1 MLLSIGMMVKNEEKN
16 LDKCLSSVM
25 PLVDNLGAELI
36 IVDTGSED
44 KTVEISKK
52 YTDKLYF
59 HKWNNDFSAM
69 RNITISYATGDWFF
83 VVDGDE
89 VLADT
94 EEIIK
99 FFKSGEYKNYN
110 AASLNVRSFSKKNN
124 STKFGD
130 LESIRLFKNDGYFKY
145 VGVVHNQPLYKEPIK
160 KIDSIINHYG
170 YINDDAELMEKKFI
184 RTSTLLK
191 QELLKQPNNIYYRY
205 QLSVSYM
212 MHGDIAEALDEISKA
227 YNAYN
232 KLDNKNKS
240 EHKYILGEYGGI
252 LLANKKTK
260 ECELMCNKS
269 LDFFRKDEP
278 CRLDL
283 LFYLAKSQSLQGD
296 FANSITNYKKYLDLW
311 EKIDSRQ
318 IEADISIKVQT
329 ISDYDVAY
337 NDMALMYYEL
347 KDYENTIKN
356 ILKISNVDKMNRL
369 SSLLI
374 NSYINANKIDQI
386 IKLYEENTKNK
397 DNEKT
402 LEKIEIEIENV
413 KLNKDNKKVVDI
425 LETKFSQINVEVLY
439 KKLNILRK
447 TTNDSERIRIYDEII
462 DYEKLNDVGAF
473 YGELIYTAIENDYD
487 ISKLINKLNDTNVSA
502 FLDYCNRKY
511 KDFYEKLYDYTE
523 KNTFIGGDNSLNNLR
538 IKIIFTRALLILHS
552 KDEGIY
558 KNVFR
563 YYTSAGIE
571 LISKI
576 YFPEVLNDDLLYLIN
591 DYEHR
596 FFYYLLKANKIEQS
610 NKIEYIHNLKHAL
623 KCNPKMHKGI
633 KIMMN
638 EFKEEEKNINS
649 KYNAEME
656 SLKKMLL
663 ENIEVLIS
671 HGKYKDALS
680 IIEEYEKS
688 LGKDLEI
695 LFYKSDIFNRLNI

>member
-16 LDKCLSSVM
+16 LDKCLNSLM
-25 PLVDNLGAELI
+25 PIIDSIESELI

-44 KTVEISKK
+44 STIEIAKK

-69 RNITISYATGDWFF
+69 RNTTIKYAIGKWFF
-83 VVDGDE
+83 VIDGDE
-89 VLADT
+89 VLEST
-94 EEIIK
+94 EEIIE

-110 AASLNVRSFSKKNN
+110 AASLNVRSFSSQKDL
-124 STKFGD
+124 TKFGD
-130 LESIRLFKNDGYFKY
+130 LESIRFFKNDGYFKY
-145 VGVVHNQPLYKEPIK
+145 EGIVHNQPVFKDPVK
-160 KIDSIINHYG
+160 KIEATINHYG
-170 YINDDAELMEKKFI
+170 YIADDPELMEKKFK
-184 RTSTLLK
+184 RTSELLK
-191 QELLKQPNNIYYRY
+191 QELIKDSENIYYRY
-205 QLSVSYM
+205 QLAVTYL
-212 MHGDIAEALDEISKA
+212 MHNDISEALEEMSA
-227 YNAYN
+227 LYY
-232 KLDNKNKS
+232 KLDIRQKVENR
-240 EHKYILGEYGGI
+240 YIYGEYARI
-252 LLANKKTK
+252 LLANKKIK
-260 ECELMCNKS
+260 ECELVCIDALEYS
-269 LDFFRKDEP
+269 QKDEP
-278 CRLDL
+278 YKLDL
-283 LFYLAKSQSLQGD
+283 LFYLAKAQSLQGD
-296 FANSITNYKKYLDLW
+296 YKNSIENYKKYLKLWKKNNDGDL
-311 EKIDSRQ
+311 DV
-318 IEADISIKVQT
+318 DLSIKVQT
-329 ISDYDVAY
+329 SSENNIAY
-337 NDMALMYYEL
+337 NDIALMYYEL
-347 KDYENTIKN
+347 KDYKNTVKN
-356 ILKISNVDKMNRL
+356 ILKIEDNTRKNALMN
-369 SSLLI
+369 LLI
-374 NSYINANKIDQI
+374 NSYINVNEFDSI
-386 IKLYEENTKNK
+386 IKFYEENIK
-397 DNEKT
+397 DNNT
-402 LEKIEIEIENV
+402 ILEKIEIEIENL

-425 LETKFSQINVEVLY
+425 LEIKFSQINGETLY

-447 TTNDSERIRIYDEII
+447 TTNESERIKIYDEII

-487 ISKLINKLNDTNVSA
+487 ISKLIKKLNDTNVSA
-502 FLDYCNRKY
+502 FLDYCNKKY
-511 KDFYEKLYDYTE
+511 TDFYEKLYNYTE
-523 KNTFIGGDNSLNNLR
+523 KNNFIDGDNSLKNLR
-538 IKIIFTRALLILHS
+538 IKIIFTRALLILGG
-552 KDEGIY
+552 KDEGLY
-558 KNVFR
+558 KNIFR

-576 YFPEVLNDDLLYLIN
+576 YFPEVLNDDFIYLIN

>member
-16 LDKCLSSVM
+16 LDKCLNSLM
-25 PLVDNLGAELI
+25 PIIDSIESELI

-44 KTVEISKK
+44 STIEIAKK

-69 RNITISYATGDWFF
+69 RNTTIKYAMGKWFF
-83 VVDGDE
+83 VIDGDE
-89 VLADT
+89 VLEST
-94 EEIIK
+94 EEIIE

-110 AASLNVRSFSKKNN
+110 AASLNVRSFSSQKDL
-124 STKFGD
+124 TKFGD
-130 LESIRLFKNDGYFKY
+130 LESIRFFKNDGYFKY
-145 VGVVHNQPLYKEPIK
+145 EGIVHNQPVFKDPVK
-160 KIDSIINHYG
+160 KIEATINHYG
-170 YINDDAELMEKKFI
+170 YIADDPELMEKKFK
-184 RTSTLLK
+184 RTSELLK
-191 QELLKQPNNIYYRY
+191 QELIKDSENIYYRY
-205 QLSVSYM
+205 QLAVTYL
-212 MHGDIAEALDEISKA
+212 MHNDISEALEEMSA
-227 YNAYN
+227 LYY
-232 KLDNKNKS
+232 KLDIRQKVENR
-240 EHKYILGEYGGI
+240 YIYGEYARI
-252 LLANKKTK
+252 LLANKKIK
-260 ECELMCNKS
+260 ECELVCIDALEYS
-269 LDFFRKDEP
+269 QKDEP
-278 CRLDL
+278 YKLDL
-283 LFYLAKSQSLQGD
+283 LFYLAKAQSLQGD
-296 FANSITNYKKYLDLW
+296 YKNSIENYKKYLKLWKKNNDGDL
-311 EKIDSRQ
+311 DV
-318 IEADISIKVQT
+318 DLSIKVQT
-329 ISDYDVAY
+329 SSENNIAY
-337 NDMALMYYEL
+337 NDIALMYYEL
-347 KDYENTIKN
+347 KDYKNTVKN
-356 ILKISNVDKMNRL
+356 ILKIEDNTRKNALMN
-369 SSLLI
+369 LLI
-374 NSYINANKIDQI
+374 NSYINVNEFDSI
-386 IKLYEENTKNK
+386 IKFYEENIK
-397 DNEKT
+397 DNNT
-402 LEKIEIEIENV
+402 ILEKIEIEIENL

-425 LETKFSQINVEVLY
+425 LEIKFSQINGETLY

-447 TTNDSERIRIYDEII
+447 TTNESERIKIYDEII

-487 ISKLINKLNDTNVSA
+487 ISKLIKKLNDTNVSA
-502 FLDYCNRKY
+502 FLDYCNKKY
-511 KDFYEKLYDYTE
+511 TDFYEKLYNYTE
-523 KNTFIGGDNSLNNLR
+523 KNNFIEGDNSLKNLR
-538 IKIIFTRALLILHS
+538 IKIIFTRALLILGG
-552 KDEGIY
+552 KDEGLY
-558 KNVFR
+558 KNIFR

-576 YFPEVLNDDLLYLIN
+576 YFTEVLNDDFIYLIN